1 MNCALMRFSRENV
14 NLILQTTVQIEIEG
28 WPVLYDMSVTENI
41 STIDPQVFN
50 NLRTQNYFLQA
61 DNIYDTQQS
70 SMPRVSQRIRILLV

>member
-1 MNCALMRFSRENV
+1 MRFSRENV